1 MMRILVYNQ
10 DFEINSLHLILG
22 IKINRKS
29 IKKNEKKEGI
39 ESLEII

>member
-10 DFEINSLHLILG
+10 DFEVNSLHFRNQNKQ
-22 IKINRKS
+22 KIY
-29 IKKNEKKEGI
+29 KKKKGI